1 MMILEMEQN
10 DDGNNM
16 FLLSLS
22 PTTAS
27 GSSCSSSQCSTTTK
41 EDIIIEEQQKKEQ
54 KRMMMIILL
63 YMSKKAQNNS
73 SENRTVTFGTVKV
86 MLFVQQIGDNP
97 SVSSGCPIALG
108 SKIYKQLTYQVD
120 TYEKLNPQVL
130 RKTKKQLRMSSEERT
145 QILLRLGYTRSEIIS
160 KAKDIYMINVIKRR
174 TNKQKQLDMY
184 YDSIIA
190 TRRIEMIGSSISQ
203 RPRVRN
209 NYQCPYNLASTILL

>member
-1 MMILEMEQN
+1 MILEMEQY

-27 GSSCSSSQCSTTTK
+27 GSSCCSSQCSTSTK
-41 EDIIIEEQQKKEQ
+41 EDIIMEEQQKKEQ
-54 KRMMMIILL
+54 KRDDDNTTVL
-63 YMSKKAQNNS
+63 SKKAQNNS

-108 SKIYKQLTYQVD
+108 SKIYKQFTYQVD

-130 RKTKKQLRMSSEERT
+130 RRKKKQLRMSSEERT

-160 KAKDIYMINVIKRR
+160 NAKDIYMINVTKRR

-190 TRRIEMIGSSISQ
+190 TRRIEMIGSSIST
-203 RPRVRN
+203 PSS
-209 NYQCPYNLASTILL
+209 ATINVHTI